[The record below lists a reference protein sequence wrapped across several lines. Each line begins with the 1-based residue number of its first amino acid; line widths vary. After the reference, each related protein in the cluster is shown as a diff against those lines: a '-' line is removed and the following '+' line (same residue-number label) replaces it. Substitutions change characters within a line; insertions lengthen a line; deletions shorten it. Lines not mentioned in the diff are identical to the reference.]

1 MAQAS
6 LLSSGVAA
14 LTATVATA
22 TTSCRSPVVAPSGV
36 HLGLAPLEVSSRGK
50 GRRLDERNESVYP
63 VPQVFEN
70 LAIGFL
76 PCFLIAYWVREKDG
90 MIAKRLVIHI
100 LGILAIGFFPCFLN
114 AFWVRGKDGMI
125 AMRLIIHILG
135 ILAIGFFPCFLNA
148 FWVREKDCITAMRL
162 VIQFFGFW

>member
-22 TTSCRSPVVAPSGV
+22 TTSCRSSVVAPSGV

-50 GRRLDERNESVYP
+50 GRRLDERNESVYA

-70 LAIGFL
+70 LAIGLL
-76 PCFLIAYWVREKDG
+76 PCFLIASWVREKDG
-90 MIAKRLVIHI
+90 MIAMRLVT
-100 LGILAIGFFPCFLN
+100 
-114 AFWVRGKDGMI
+114 
-125 AMRLIIHILG
+125 HILG